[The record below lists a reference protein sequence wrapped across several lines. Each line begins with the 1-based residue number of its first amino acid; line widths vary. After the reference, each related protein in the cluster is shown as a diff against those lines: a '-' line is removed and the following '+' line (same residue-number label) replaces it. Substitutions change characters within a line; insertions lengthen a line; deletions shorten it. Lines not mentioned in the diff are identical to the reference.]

1 MGNGMENHYILEV
14 SEKEFS
20 KILNALRLA
29 GALELVASLTN
40 RAEKDKGDNDEN

>member
-20 KILNALRLA
+20 IILNALRYA
-29 GALELVASLTN
+29 GALELVADLQN
-40 RAEKDKGDNDEN
+40 RAEKDKGDEN